1 MCLFRTQ
8 VWHRARKWLYWCIYW
23 KVLPWRRVR
32 LHCRHNTAC
41 LQAKLNWDMDTT
53 GAAVQLGSWARFAWI
68 SCLGF
73 TGEECPHW
81 AVKIA
86 IQNQNYQNYLT
97 IIQRLLSWPS
107 FSVLQGT
114 YTLLSI
120 LVGSFLSI
128 LIRESVFFLN
138 LFTMKVF
145 QYWSFVPVSC
155 LVLFQIPIFTNR
167 LSSLTMNG
175 MLLPPLSKYFMN
187 RLIWSSFIQRS
198 LIESPSVE
206 PIKYLSLLSL
216 RSVSEAVYY
225 FMKIH

>member
-1 MCLFRTQ
+1 MLAGQ
-8 VWHRARKWLYWCIYW
+8 VKLGYGHHRCCSAARELGKI
-23 KVLPWRRVR
+23 R
-32 LHCRHNTAC
+32 LDLVFGVHRWGMSP
-41 LQAKLNWDMDTT
+41 L
-53 GAAVQLGSWARFAWI
+53 S
-68 SCLGF
+68 
-73 TGEECPHW
+73 
-81 AVKIA
+81 VKIA

-206 PIKYLSLLSL
+206 PIKYLRLLSL
-216 RSVSEAVYY
+216 RSISEAVYY
-225 FMKIH
+225 FMNIH